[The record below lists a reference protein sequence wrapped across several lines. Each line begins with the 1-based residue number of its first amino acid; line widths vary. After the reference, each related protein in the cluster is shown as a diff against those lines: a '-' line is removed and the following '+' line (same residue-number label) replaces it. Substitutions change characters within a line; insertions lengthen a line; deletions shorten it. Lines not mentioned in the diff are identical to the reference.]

1 MNCDHFRELMS
12 EKVAGEL
19 SLEQAKEFAAHQQVC
34 STCRDAARE
43 WQQLENLLRA
53 SFPSQDPPFP
63 FFLPVP
69 KAHAGWLGTVRN
81 WASVGSMAIVAATFL
96 FLVLSRPRIEYGQ
109 HALSINFGHTSSQA
123 GTAPAEAVSRAEVEA
138 WVQAAVEQ
146 SIAEKSAQLQPA
158 SQSKSELS
166 REEQSR
172 QLARLGAELEMVK
185 ETQVSLWQQVQQHG
199 LYMQS
204 AWTRPAEQIR
214 PGQDSGASR
223 Q

>member
-1 MNCDHFRELMS
+1 MNCDDFRELMS

-19 SLEQAKEFAAHQQVC
+19 SLEQAKEFDAHQQVC
-34 STCRDAARE
+34 STCKDTVRE

-53 SFPSQDPPFP
+53 SWPSEDPPFP

-81 WASVGSMAIVAATFL
+81 WASVASMAIVAATFL
-96 FLVLSRPRIEYGQ
+96 FLVLSRPTIQYGQ
-109 HALSINFGHTSSQA
+109 HALSINFGRSTSQA
-123 GTAPAEAVSRAEVEA
+123 GSAPAQAVSRAEVQA
-138 WVQAAVEQ
+138 WVQAAVQQ
-146 SIAEKSAQLQPA
+146 SKAEESSELQPA
-158 SQSKSELS
+158 SQGKSELS
-166 REEQSR
+166 REEESR
-172 QLARLGAELEMVK
+172 QLARMGAELEMVK

-204 AWTRPAEQIR
+204 AWSRPAEQIR
-214 PGQDSGASR
+214 PGQDAGASR